1 MRCATSYDERVELR
15 QMRYFVAVAE
25 ELHFGRAA
33 ARLHISSPTL
43 SQQIKLVEREIGVP
57 LLVRGS
63 RGVSLTVA
71 GSVFLR
77 EASRAIAVAEHAVA
91 AARGVN
97 SAPLRLGLL
106 NGVPPLLPRRLQDL
120 LGGPAV
126 LVGGTTSEQLRALSR
141 GSVDLALVRAPV
153 TTGPD
158 IAAVEVFAEELGVL
172 MSAAHPLASS
182 GEVPFAAL
190 TGLELIWFARSLAPG
205 FHDAIIGRLRELGG
219 DVVLSPSTAGA
230 AQWRS
235 ALLLNPSAI
244 TLSSSRAEAPDLA
257 WRPLASRPLRAVY
270 AAAWRVDSRSAELH
284 GLLRRVR
291 QDLTLVS

>member
-1 MRCATSYDERVELR
+1 
-15 QMRYFVAVAE
+15 MRYFVAVAE

-91 AARGVN
+91 AARGVS

-106 NGVPPLLPRRLQDL
+106 NGVPPVLPRRLQEL

-190 TGLELIWFARSLAPG
+190 SGLEPIWFARSLAPG
-205 FHDAIIGRLRELGG
+205 FHDAIIRRLRELGG
-219 DVVLSPSTAGA
+219 AARSTRSCWARCCWPNTALRDYAGA
-230 AQWRS
+230 AR
-235 ALLLNPSAI
+235 
-244 TLSSSRAEAPDLA
+244 
-257 WRPLASRPLRAVY
+257 
-270 AAAWRVDSRSAELH
+270 
-284 GLLRRVR
+284 
-291 QDLTLVS
+291 

>member
-25 ELHFGRAA
+25 ELHIGRAA

-153 TTGPD
+153 TSGPD

-235 ALLLNPSAI
+235 ALLLFSFVFS
-244 TLSSSRAEAPDLA
+244 LCLFCVVVLVLV
-257 WRPLASRPLRAVY
+257 W
-270 AAAWRVDSRSAELH
+270 W
-284 GLLRRVR
+284 LLVCRLLWV
-291 QDLTLVS
+291 VFV